1 MSNSENRHPNIQ
13 ESKNNKV
20 RLFSEKDKDVLGTL
34 PGVDIQV
41 SDFIDRNILH
51 RVLQNAEVIYGPKQH
66 AAPKFT
72 IQNVLGRGS
81 YATVLR
87 VLEEESNEHFA
98 VKVIRRQVSFRR
110 IQRDQVRD
118 IRNEVLIHS
127 SVRHENIIRLY
138 HAFLTETHAF
148 LVMELADNSLSNL
161 IEERFPFNEEYIS
174 KIAKG
179 LMSGLMFCHRVG
191 LVHRDIKCENVLLV
205 NGVAKICDF
214 GCSCATDDEERLA
227 RKCGTVQYQAP
238 ESTRTMENELYL
250 PSAADFFALGVTVFR
265 TIFRT
270 YPDFESDEVAGETV
284 IFPPFPR
291 ITNHAVDVIR
301 GLLHENP
308 FRRYGGET
316 LSYHFWF
323 GRTGNAF
330 SSLRGS
336 RS

>member
-13 ESKNNKV
+13 QTNNNKV
-20 RLFSEKDKDVLGTL
+20 QLFVEKDKDVLGKL
-34 PGVDIQV
+34 PGVDIQKAA
-41 SDFIDRNILH
+41 FIDKNILH
-51 RVLQNAEVIYGPKQH
+51 RVLKNAEVIYGPKQH
-66 AAPKFT
+66 ASPKFT

-81 YATVLR
+81 YATVLQ
-87 VLEEESNEHFA
+87 VFEEESNERFA
-98 VKVIRRQVSFRR
+98 VKVICRQVYFRR
-110 IQRDQVRD
+110 IHRDQVRD

-127 SVRHENIIRLY
+127 SVNHENIIRLY

-179 LMSGLMFCHRVG
+179 LMSGLMFCHRAG
-191 LVHRDIKCENVLLV
+191 LVHRDVKCENVLLV

-214 GCSCATDDEERLA
+214 GCSCATGDVERLA
-227 RKCGTVQYQAP
+227 RKCGTFQYQAP
-238 ESTRTMENELYL
+238 ESTRQIENDLHL
-250 PSAADFFALGVTVFR
+250 PSAVDFFALGVTLFR
-265 TIFRT
+265 TIFRA
-270 YPDFESDEVAGETV
+270 YPDFEEDELSGETV

-291 ITNHAVDVIR
+291 ISNHAMDVIS

-308 FRRYGGET
+308 FRRYGGEI
-316 LSYHFWF
+316 LSYHVWF
-323 GRTGNAF
+323 HRTGNMSQRA
-330 SSLRGS
+330 S